1 MSWEYAHYE
10 TAWAV
15 HLHAGDDELPTP
27 AAVFRRKEDA
37 EEYIGRER
45 QKALLDDYD
54 GDAAAAK
61 ARGAKAADYLH
72 DAGVFEVRNCYVP
85 WWNSMGD
92 VDHDPGPLPDYELA
106 ELVRLNAPEAGE
118 DTLAA
123 VERRLAEWHLRKY
136 GPAPVDLARTVAKLG
151 EEFGELCRAF
161 LRGGKAI
168 GREAADMVFVLFHL
182 VRGCGYSLTAAVN
195 EKIPVI
201 ERRLTDPSAGRELA
215 TPAGEVEGVVAERD
229 ALLAFKAYVHR
240 RLDEAGVAADPHCR
254 QLRRRRR
261 GIRPASPGP
270 SAGRWTS
277 PSTTTRPR
285 SRCTGEPP
293 ADAAPHRGRVWK
305 RTRGR

>member
-195 EKIPVI
+195 EKI
-201 ERRLTDPSAGRELA
+201 DSFAGGGGA
-215 TPAGEVEGVVAERD
+215 STGI
-229 ALLAFKAYVHR
+229 
-240 RLDEAGVAADPHCR
+240 EAGVAAD
-254 QLRRRRR
+254 
-261 GIRPASPGP
+261 
-270 SAGRWTS
+270 SAGRS
-277 PSTTTRPR
+277 DV
-285 SRCTGEPP
+285 
-293 ADAAPHRGRVWK
+293 AINHDAAAIAMHTTVSANHPRHGRHFTEDVFK
-305 RTRGR
+305 ASTRGR